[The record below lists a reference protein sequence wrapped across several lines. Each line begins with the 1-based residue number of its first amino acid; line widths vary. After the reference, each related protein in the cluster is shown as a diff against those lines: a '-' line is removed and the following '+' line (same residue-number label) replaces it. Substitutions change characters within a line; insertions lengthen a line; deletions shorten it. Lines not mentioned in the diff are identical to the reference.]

1 VTRSFRRTLIAG
13 ALTVLTWT
21 PLSAQTAGAPP
32 LGQQAWQAL
41 EAGDP
46 ERADS
51 LFHQALV
58 ARPNDDR
65 LNFGAGIAAHLLS
78 REDDAERYLKRT
90 LLLNPKL
97 ADAWRWLGDVEYAMG
112 NLDEAVQAYEQALAL
127 KPGEAAL
134 RQRLDAWQK
143 EAAVHRGLTQRNDGR
158 FSIIFEGTADS
169 TLADRALA
177 TLDAAFWRIGGALGA
192 YPSSSIT
199 VTLYTERQFRD
210 LTGAPEWADGVFDG
224 KIRLPVQGARQNLA
238 EFDRVLTHELTHA
251 MISSLAPRG
260 IPTWLHEGLAS
271 YFEPRDISSALR
283 VLRMTGIVPAEVLFD
298 SFTRLNDRQA
308 AAAYAESLIFADLLM
323 RRAGTH
329 MGIVLQGLE
338 RGQSLEQSLDLI
350 GINLADLTAEI
361 TTPSR

>member
-1 VTRSFRRTLIAG
+1 MTLSLRRAFLG
-13 ALTVLTWT
+13 GVLALWISP
-21 PLSAQTAGAPP
+21 PLSAQTTVPP
-32 LGQQAWQAL
+32 PFGQQAWQAL

-58 ARPNDDR
+58 ASANDAR

-78 REDDAERYLKRT
+78 RDDDAERYLKRA
-90 LLLNPKL
+90 LLLNPNL
-97 ADAWRWLGDVEYAMG
+97 ADAAKWLGDVEYAMG
-112 NLDEAVQAYEQALAL
+112 NLDEAIRAYDQALAL
-127 KPGEAAL
+127 KPGDAAL
-134 RQRLDAWQK
+134 GQRLEAWQK

-169 TLADRALA
+169 ALADRALA

-199 VTLYTERQFRD
+199 VTLYSERQFRD

-271 YFEPRDISSALR
+271 YFEPRDIASALR
-283 VLRMTGIVPAEVLFD
+283 VLRVTGIVPAEVLFD

-308 AAAYAESLIFADLLM
+308 AAAYAESLVFADLLM

-350 GINLADLTAEI
+350 GIHLADLTAEI